1 MFYRFTLSLI
11 AFYFLITFNSFAWIY
26 PEHRDI
32 TLKAISYLSEEK
44 LNLLNKYWAISRTK
58 YEGKLSKELIDT
70 NVSDNLNKIDFV
82 SLPAIGGDHSCSPD
96 NMINSVIPSD
106 WIVKVARIASELKLN
121 ISSLDLKDKDIN
133 TYKILNYIRDA
144 DIQIQQVDPD
154 YANRSRANFSH
165 FLLAYDDHNI
175 TLDEY
180 IDLCTKEGTPL
191 NIVGAYSLFHLS
203 ALMKA
208 SYLQSK
214 DLIESQRA
222 ELIFSMLSDES
233 FALHL
238 LEDGFASGHTA
249 GIWGDVAQRKG
260 THDYYNIIGLKTNSW
275 DKEIFTITGDAYIR
289 KQDIDR
295 AAITIKTS
303 LEQVLDMSTSPIY
316 FCEDCAKVDLFT
328 PNNFDLCSE
337 SVMPRINFKPE
348 YLQLLK
354 NVLIKTPMPGLAM
367 GIGELPRFRA
377 EIGMFGGLTSS
388 INASVI
394 SNSFAQN
401 QNYSGVIPGAEAS
414 LKFGIGFD
422 DVLNDAGDGLAF
434 LSVGMRLDGSSTS
447 GVVDDPETQNY
458 GVLLSSI
465 PARTTYTA
473 RVRLPFYLI
482 PGDLI
487 LASPFLLL
495 FSEKTLENMLVVA
508 SNGGLIHWQ
517 SGISTQ
523 IGRFQFVLGREVAI
537 YTYGINKIR
546 DAVFYLSKNSSGES
560 QTNLVSYKSTMFE
573 FPIIEYRFMK
583 SFSND
588 QSSSMFMQFYAGV
601 DIPYD
606 IEVLEPKQIET
617 PQFNNIWMLG
627 LRIKFDW
634 RHYF

>member
-1 MFYRFTLSLI
+1 MFIKFTLSLI
-11 AFYFLITFNSFAWIY
+11 AFYFIITFNSYAWIY
-26 PEHRDI
+26 PEHRDL
-32 TLKAISYLSEEK
+32 TKKAISYLSDEK
-44 LNLLNKYWAISRTK
+44 LNLMNKYWAITRGR
-58 YEGKLSKELIDT
+58 YENRLSKELIDT
-70 NVSDNLNKIDFV
+70 NVTDNLNKIDFV

-121 ISSLDLKDKDIN
+121 ISSLDIKEKDKN

-144 DIQIQQVDPD
+144 DIQIQKVDPD

-165 FLLAYDDHNI
+165 FLLAYDDHNV

-214 DLIESQRA
+214 DLTESQRA

-289 KQDIDR
+289 EQDIDR
-295 AAITIKTS
+295 AALTIKTS
-303 LEQVLDMSTSPIY
+303 LEQVLEMSNSPIP

-328 PNNFDLCSE
+328 PNNFDLCAE
-337 SVMPRINFKPE
+337 SDMPSINFKPE

-354 NVLIKTPMPGLAM
+354 KVLIKTPMPGLAK
-367 GIGELPRFRA
+367 GIGELPRFRS

-394 SNSFAQN
+394 SNGFAVN

-414 LKFGIGFD
+414 LKFGVGFD

-434 LSVGMRLDGSSTS
+434 ISLGMRLDGTATS
-447 GVVDDPETQNY
+447 GIVDDPETQNY
-458 GVLLSSI
+458 GVLLSSV
-465 PARTTYTA
+465 PARTSYTA
-473 RVRLPFYLI
+473 RVRLPFYLV

-487 LASPFLLL
+487 LSSPFLLL
-495 FSEKTLENMLVVA
+495 FSEKMMENMLVVA
-508 SNGGLIHWQ
+508 SNGGLIPWQ
-517 SGISTQ
+517 SGISTS
-523 IGRFQFVLGREVAI
+523 IGRFQFVLGREFAI
-537 YTYGINKIR
+537 YTYGINKVKDVI
-546 DAVFYLSKNSSGES
+546 FYVAEDSKGAS
-560 QTNLVSYKSTMFE
+560 QTSLVAYKSTMLE
-573 FPIIEYRFMK
+573 FPIIEYRFLK

-588 QSSSMFMQFYAGV
+588 QSSSLFMQFYGGI

-606 IEVLEPKQIET
+606 IKVLEPKQAET
-617 PQFNNIWMLG
+617 PLFNNIWFLG